1 MGKYKYNPRE
11 LQDLEER
18 FLDSEDPYG
27 IESDIPFYLCDPSQ
41 KESENCAHENIH
53 AESEN

>member
-27 IESDIPFYLCDPSQ
+27 IASDVPFYLCDQPQ
-41 KESENCAHENIH
+41 KESANGALGDIHDEPEN
-53 AESEN
+53 